1 MSKWIERHL
10 EIEENLQ
17 KGKVLIIYGPRQT
30 GKTSLLESFKNKTKL
45 KTLNTT
51 GENIRIRTI
60 FENGDLEEILAFVE
74 GYELLIIDEAQT
86 INNIGFALKLLTDHK
101 KELTIIVT
109 GSSSFELANQ
119 VGEPLVG
126 RKHTVEMF
134 PIAMLELRNIYNAY
148 ELNEKLEEFLI
159 YGFYPEVI
167 TASTIAKKRKI
178 VTEIANSYL
187 FKDVLRLD
195 NILSSSKINQI
206 VRLLAF
212 QVGSE
217 ISLNEIATKVS
228 LDVKTVS
235 KYLDI
240 LEKSFILKSLGG
252 YSSNLRDEVTQK
264 RKYYFYDT
272 GIRNALVANFNPI
285 ELRNDIGALWEN
297 FLVMER
303 FKRNAYQD
311 VLSNYYF
318 WRTYQSG
325 EIDFIEEREG
335 KLFAYEFKWGKK
347 PAKFPKK
354 FTATYE
360 NSETLL
366 INKTNYLDFIL

>member
-1 MSKWIERHL
+1 MGSWINRHL
-10 EIEENLQ
+10 SIEENLQ
-17 KGKVLIIYGPRQT
+17 KGKVLIIYGPRQI
-30 GKTSLLESFKNKTKL
+30 GKTSLIDNFKKKTKL

-60 FENGDLEEILAFVE
+60 FEQGDLEEILAFVE

-86 INNIGFALKLLTDHK
+86 INNIGFAFKLLMDHN
-101 KELTIIVT
+101 KELTTIAT

-126 RKHTVEMF
+126 RKRTVEMF
-134 PIAMLELRNIYNAY
+134 PISMLELKNSYNNY
-148 ELNEKLEEFLI
+148 ELKEKLEEFLI

-167 TASTIAKKRKI
+167 TAKTSARKQSIA
-178 VTEIANSYL
+178 TEIATSYL
-187 FKDVLRLD
+187 FKDILMLD

-206 VRLLAF
+206 VRMLAF
-212 QVGSE
+212 QIGSE
-217 ISLNEIATKVS
+217 VSFNEIATKVG

-240 LEKSFILKSLGG
+240 LEKSFVLKSLGG
-252 YSSNLRDEVTQK
+252 YSGNLRDEVTQK

-285 ELRNDIGALWEN
+285 ELRNDVGALWEN

-303 FKRNAYQD
+303 FKRNAYQE
-311 VLSNYYF
+311 VVSNYYF

-354 FTATYE
+354 FTSTYTD
-360 NSETLL
+360 SETFLVNQVNCL
-366 INKTNYLDFIL
+366 EFIL

>member
-1 MSKWIERHL
+1 MSNWINRHFS
-10 EIEENLQ
+10 IEENLQ
-17 KGKVLIIYGPRQT
+17 KGKVLILYGPRQI
-30 GKTSLLESFKNKTKL
+30 GKTSLIDNFKKKTKL

-60 FENGDLEEILAFVE
+60 FEKGDLEEILAFIE

-86 INNIGFALKLLTDHK
+86 INNIGFALKLLTDHN
-101 KELTIIVT
+101 KELTIIAT

-126 RKHTVEMF
+126 RKRTVEMF
-134 PIAMLELRNIYNAY
+134 PISMLELKNIYNNY
-148 ELNEKLEEFLI
+148 ELKEKLEEFLI

-167 TASTIAKKRKI
+167 TAKTSARKQSIA
-178 VTEIANSYL
+178 TEIATSYL
-187 FKDVLRLD
+187 FKDILMLD

-206 VRLLAF
+206 VRMLAF

-217 ISLNEIATKVS
+217 VSFNEIATKVG

-252 YSSNLRDEVTQK
+252 YSGNLRDEVTQK

-272 GIRNALVANFNPI
+272 GIRNALVANFNPL
-285 ELRNDIGALWEN
+285 ELRNDVGALWEN

-303 FKRNAYQD
+303 FKRNAYQE
-311 VLSNYYF
+311 VVSNYYF

-354 FTATYE
+354 FTSTYA
-360 NSETLL
+360 NSETFLV
-366 INKTNYLDFIL
+366 NQGNFLDFIL

>member
-1 MSKWIERHL
+1 MGSWINRHL
-10 EIEENLQ
+10 SIEENLQ
-17 KGKVLIIYGPRQT
+17 KGKVLIIYGPRQI
-30 GKTSLLESFKNKTKL
+30 GKTSLIDNFKKKTKL

-60 FENGDLEEILAFVE
+60 FEQGDLEEILAFVE

-86 INNIGFALKLLTDHK
+86 INNIGFAFKLLTDHN
-101 KELTIIVT
+101 KELTIIAT

-126 RKHTVEMF
+126 RKRTVEMF
-134 PIAMLELRNIYNAY
+134 PISILELKNSYNNY
-148 ELNEKLEEFLI
+148 ELKEKLEEFLI

-167 TASTIAKKRKI
+167 TAKTSARKQSIA
-178 VTEIANSYL
+178 TEIATSYL
-187 FKDVLRLD
+187 FKDILMLD

-206 VRLLAF
+206 VRMLAF
-212 QVGSE
+212 QIGSE
-217 ISLNEIATKVS
+217 VSFNEIATKVG

-240 LEKSFILKSLGG
+240 LEKSFVLKSLGG
-252 YSSNLRDEVTQK
+252 YSGNLRDEVTQK

-285 ELRNDIGALWEN
+285 ELRNDVGALWEN

-303 FKRNAYQD
+303 FKRNAYQE
-311 VLSNYYF
+311 VVSNYYF

-354 FTATYE
+354 FTSTYTD
-360 NSETLL
+360 SETFLVNQVNCL
-366 INKTNYLDFIL
+366 EFIL

>member
-1 MSKWIERHL
+1 MSKWIDRHL
-10 EIEENLQ
+10 SIEENLQ
-17 KGKVLIIYGPRQT
+17 KGKVLIIYGPRQI
-30 GKTSLLESFKNKTKL
+30 GKTSLIDNFKKKTKL

-60 FENGDLEEILAFVE
+60 FEKGDLEEILAFVE

-86 INNIGFALKLLTDHK
+86 INNIGFALKLLTDHN
-101 KELTIIVT
+101 KELTIIAT

-126 RKHTVEMF
+126 RKRTVEMF
-134 PIAMLELRNIYNAY
+134 PISMLELKNLHNNY
-148 ELNEKLEEFLI
+148 ELKEKLEEFLI

-167 TASTIAKKRKI
+167 TAKTTARKQSIA
-178 VTEIANSYL
+178 TEIATSYL
-187 FKDVLRLD
+187 FKDILMLD

-206 VRLLAF
+206 VRMLAF
-212 QVGSE
+212 QIGSE
-217 ISLNEIATKVS
+217 VSLNEIATKVG

-252 YSSNLRDEVTQK
+252 YSGNLRDEVTQK

-303 FKRNAYQD
+303 FKRNAYQA
-311 VLSNYYF
+311 VVSNYFF

-354 FTATYE
+354 FTSTYTE
-360 NSETLL
+360 SETLL
-366 INKTNYLDFIL
+366 INKENCLDFIL

>member
-1 MSKWIERHL
+1 MCA
-10 EIEENLQ
+10 
-17 KGKVLIIYGPRQT
+17 
-30 GKTSLLESFKNKTKL
+30 
-45 KTLNTT
+45 
-51 GENIRIRTI
+51 
-60 FENGDLEEILAFVE
+60 EILAFVE

-86 INNIGFALKLLTDHK
+86 INNIGFALKLLTDHN
-101 KELTIIVT
+101 KELTIIAT

-126 RKHTVEMF
+126 RKRTVEMF
-134 PIAMLELRNIYNAY
+134 PISMLELKNIYNNY
-148 ELNEKLEEFLI
+148 ELKEKLEEFLI

-167 TASTIAKKRKI
+167 TAKTSARKQSIA
-178 VTEIANSYL
+178 TEIATSYL
-187 FKDVLRLD
+187 FKDILMLD

-206 VRLLAF
+206 VRMLAF

-217 ISLNEIATKVS
+217 VSFNEIATKVG

-252 YSSNLRDEVTQK
+252 YSGNLRDEVTQK

-272 GIRNALVANFNPI
+272 GIRNALVANFNPL
-285 ELRNDIGALWEN
+285 ELRNDVGALWEN

-303 FKRNAYQD
+303 FKRNAYQE
-311 VLSNYYF
+311 VVSNYYF

-354 FTATYE
+354 FTSTYA
-360 NSETLL
+360 NSETFLV
-366 INKTNYLDFIL
+366 NQGNFLDFIL

>member
-1 MSKWIERHL
+1 MGSWIDRHL
-10 EIEENLQ
+10 SIEENLQ
-17 KGKVLIIYGPRQT
+17 KGKVLIIYGPRQI
-30 GKTSLLESFKNKTKL
+30 GKTSLIDNFKKKTKL

-60 FENGDLEEILAFVE
+60 FEKGDLEEILAFVE

-86 INNIGFALKLLTDHK
+86 INNIGFALKLLTDHN
-101 KELTIIVT
+101 KELTIIAT

-126 RKHTVEMF
+126 RKRTVEMF
-134 PIAMLELRNIYNAY
+134 PISMLELKNSYNNY
-148 ELNEKLEEFLI
+148 ELKEKLEEFLI

-167 TASTIAKKRKI
+167 TAKTTARKQSIA
-178 VTEIANSYL
+178 TEIATSYL
-187 FKDVLRLD
+187 FKDILMLD

-206 VRLLAF
+206 VRMLAF
-212 QVGSE
+212 QIGSE
-217 ISLNEIATKVS
+217 VSFNEIATKVG

-240 LEKSFILKSLGG
+240 LEKSFVLKSLGG
-252 YSSNLRDEVTQK
+252 YSGNLRDEVTQK

-285 ELRNDIGALWEN
+285 ELRNDVGALWEN

-303 FKRNAYQD
+303 FKRNAYQE
-311 VLSNYYF
+311 VVSNYYF

-354 FTATYE
+354 FTSTYTD
-360 NSETLL
+360 SETFLVNQVNCL
-366 INKTNYLDFIL
+366 EFIL

>member
-1 MSKWIERHL
+1 MNNWVDRHL
-10 EIEENLQ
+10 SIEDNLQ
-17 KGKVLIIYGPRQT
+17 KGKALIIYGPRQI
-30 GKTSLLESFKNKTKL
+30 GKTSLIESFKSKTKY

-86 INNIGFALKLLTDHK
+86 INNIGFALKLLTDHN
-101 KELTIIVT
+101 KELTIVAT

-126 RKHTVEMF
+126 RKRTVEMF
-134 PIAMLELRNIYNAY
+134 PISMLELKNVYNNY
-148 ELNEKLEEFLI
+148 ELKEKLEEFLI

-167 TASTIAKKRKI
+167 TAKTTARKQKIA
-178 VTEIANSYL
+178 TEIATSYL
-187 FKDVLRLD
+187 FKDVLQLD

-206 VRLLAF
+206 VRMLAF

-217 ISLNEIATKVS
+217 VSLNEIATKVG

-252 YSSNLRDEVTQK
+252 YSNNLRDEVTQK

-272 GIRNALVANFNPI
+272 GIRNALVANFNAI

-303 FKRNAYQD
+303 FKRNSYQE
-311 VLSNYYF
+311 VASNYYF

-335 KLFAYEFKWGKK
+335 KLFAYEFKWGNKK
-347 PAKFPKK
+347 AKFPKK
-354 FTATYE
+354 FTSTYTD
-360 NSETLL
+360 SELQL
-366 INKTNYLDFIL
+366 INRENFLDFIL

>member
-1 MSKWIERHL
+1 MGSWINRHL
-10 EIEENLQ
+10 SIEENLQ
-17 KGKVLIIYGPRQT
+17 KGKVLIIYGPRQI
-30 GKTSLLESFKNKTKL
+30 GKTSLIDNFKKKTKL

-60 FENGDLEEILAFVE
+60 FEKGDLEEILAFVE

-86 INNIGFALKLLTDHK
+86 INNIGFAFKLLTDHN
-101 KELTIIVT
+101 KELTIIAT

-126 RKHTVEMF
+126 RKRTVEMF
-134 PIAMLELRNIYNAY
+134 PISMLELKNSYNNY
-148 ELNEKLEEFLI
+148 ELKEKLEEFLI

-167 TASTIAKKRKI
+167 TAKTSARKQSIA
-178 VTEIANSYL
+178 TEIATSYL
-187 FKDVLRLD
+187 FKDILMLD

-206 VRLLAF
+206 VRMLAF
-212 QVGSE
+212 QIGSE
-217 ISLNEIATKVS
+217 VSFNEIATKVG

-240 LEKSFILKSLGG
+240 LEKSFVLKSLGG
-252 YSSNLRDEVTQK
+252 YSGNLRDEVTQK

-285 ELRNDIGALWEN
+285 ELRNDVGALWEN

-303 FKRNAYQD
+303 FKRNAYQE
-311 VLSNYYF
+311 VVSNYYF

-354 FTATYE
+354 FTSTYTD
-360 NSETLL
+360 SETFLVNQVNCL
-366 INKTNYLDFIL
+366 EFIL

>member
-30 GKTSLLESFKNKTKL
+30 GKTSLVESFKNKTKL

-134 PIAMLELRNIYNAY
+134 PIAMLELRKIYNVY

-167 TASTIAKKRKI
+167 TASTIAKKQKI

-217 ISLNEIATKVS
+217 VSLNEIATKVS

-303 FKRNAYQD
+303 FKRNAYQE

-354 FTATYE
+354 FMATYE

-366 INKTNYLDFIL
+366 INKTNYLSFIL

>member
-1 MSKWIERHL
+1 MGSWINRHL
-10 EIEENLQ
+10 SIEENRQ
-17 KGKVLIIYGPRQT
+17 KGKVLIIYGPRQI
-30 GKTSLLESFKNKTKL
+30 GKTSLIDNFKKKTKL

-60 FENGDLEEILAFVE
+60 FEQGDLEEILAFVE

-86 INNIGFALKLLTDHK
+86 INNIGFAFKLLTDHN
-101 KELTIIVT
+101 KELTIIAT

-126 RKHTVEMF
+126 RKRTVEMF
-134 PIAMLELRNIYNAY
+134 PISMLELKNSYNNY
-148 ELNEKLEEFLI
+148 ELKEKLEEFLI

-167 TASTIAKKRKI
+167 TAKTSARKQSIA
-178 VTEIANSYL
+178 TEIATSYL
-187 FKDVLRLD
+187 FKDILMLD

-206 VRLLAF
+206 VRMLAF
-212 QVGSE
+212 QIGSE
-217 ISLNEIATKVS
+217 VSFNEIATKVG

-240 LEKSFILKSLGG
+240 LEKSFVLKSLGG
-252 YSSNLRDEVTQK
+252 YSGNLRDEVTQK

-285 ELRNDIGALWEN
+285 ELRNDVGALWEN

-303 FKRNAYQD
+303 FKRNAYQE
-311 VLSNYYF
+311 VVSNYYF

-354 FTATYE
+354 FTSTYTD
-360 NSETLL
+360 SETFLVNQVNCL
-366 INKTNYLDFIL
+366 EFIL

>member
-1 MSKWIERHL
+1 MSNWINRHFS
-10 EIEENLQ
+10 IEENLQ
-17 KGKVLIIYGPRQT
+17 KGKVLILYGPRQI
-30 GKTSLLESFKNKTKL
+30 GKTSLIDNFKKKTKL

-60 FENGDLEEILAFVE
+60 FEKGDLEEILAFIE

-86 INNIGFALKLLTDHK
+86 INNIGFALKLLTDHN
-101 KELTIIVT
+101 KELTIIAT

-126 RKHTVEMF
+126 RKRTVEMF
-134 PIAMLELRNIYNAY
+134 PISMLELKNIYNNY
-148 ELNEKLEEFLI
+148 ELKEKLEEFLI

-167 TASTIAKKRKI
+167 TAKTTARKQSIA
-178 VTEIANSYL
+178 TEIATSYL
-187 FKDVLRLD
+187 FKDILMLD

-206 VRLLAF
+206 VRMLAF

-217 ISLNEIATKVS
+217 VSFNEIATKVG

-252 YSSNLRDEVTQK
+252 YSGNLRDEVTQK

-285 ELRNDIGALWEN
+285 ELRNDVGALWEN

-303 FKRNAYQD
+303 FKRNAYQE
-311 VLSNYYF
+311 VVSNYYF

-354 FTATYE
+354 FTSTYA
-360 NSETLL
+360 NSETFLV
-366 INKTNYLDFIL
+366 NQENFLDFIL

>member
-1 MSKWIERHL
+1 MGSWINRHL
-10 EIEENLQ
+10 SIEENLQ
-17 KGKVLIIYGPRQT
+17 KGKVLIIYGPRQI
-30 GKTSLLESFKNKTKL
+30 GKTSLIDNFKKKTKL

-60 FENGDLEEILAFVE
+60 FEQGDLEEILAFVE

-86 INNIGFALKLLTDHK
+86 INNIGFAFKLLTDHN
-101 KELTIIVT
+101 KELTIIAT

-126 RKHTVEMF
+126 RKRTVEMF
-134 PIAMLELRNIYNAY
+134 PISMLELKNSYNNY
-148 ELNEKLEEFLI
+148 ELKEKLEEFLI

-167 TASTIAKKRKI
+167 TAKTSARKQSIA
-178 VTEIANSYL
+178 TEIATSYL
-187 FKDVLRLD
+187 FKDILMLD

-206 VRLLAF
+206 VRMLAF
-212 QVGSE
+212 QIGSE
-217 ISLNEIATKVS
+217 VSFNEIATKVG

-240 LEKSFILKSLGG
+240 LEKSFVLKSLGG
-252 YSSNLRDEVTQK
+252 YSGNLRDEVTQK

-285 ELRNDIGALWEN
+285 ELRNDVGALWEN

-303 FKRNAYQD
+303 FKRNAYQE
-311 VLSNYYF
+311 VVSNYYF

-354 FTATYE
+354 FTSTYTD
-360 NSETLL
+360 SETFLVNQVNCL
-366 INKTNYLDFIL
+366 EFIL

>member
-1 MSKWIERHL
+1 MKGWINRHL
-10 EIEENLQ
+10 NIEENLQ
-17 KGKVLIIYGPRQT
+17 KGKVLIIYGPRQI
-30 GKTSLLESFKNKTKL
+30 GKTSLIENFKNSTTL

-86 INNIGFALKLLTDHK
+86 INNIGFALKLLTDHH
-101 KELTIIVT
+101 KELAIIAT

-126 RKHTVEMF
+126 RKRTLEMF
-134 PIAMLELRNIYNAY
+134 PISMLELMNIYNNY
-148 ELNEKLEEFLI
+148 ELKEKLEELLI
-159 YGFYPEVI
+159 YGFYPDVI
-167 TASTIAKKRKI
+167 TARTTARKQS
-178 VTEIANSYL
+178 VATEIATSYL
-187 FKDVLRLD
+187 FKDVLQLD
-195 NILSSSKINQI
+195 NILSSSKISQI

-217 ISLNEIATKVS
+217 VSLNEISTKVG

-252 YSSNLRDEVTQK
+252 YSGNLRDEVTQK

-303 FKRNAYQD
+303 FKRNAYQEIYA
-311 VLSNYYF
+311 NYFF

-335 KLFAYEFKWGKK
+335 KLFAYEFKWGNKS
-347 PAKFPKK
+347 AKFPKK
-354 FTATYE
+354 FTSTYANSQTEVINRE
-360 NSETLL
+360 NF
-366 INKTNYLDFIL
+366 LDFVR

>member
-1 MSKWIERHL
+1 MGSWIDRHL
-10 EIEENLQ
+10 SIEENLQ
-17 KGKVLIIYGPRQT
+17 KGKVLIIYGPRQI
-30 GKTSLLESFKNKTKL
+30 GKTSLIDNFKKKTKL

-60 FENGDLEEILAFVE
+60 FEKGDLEEILAFVE

-86 INNIGFALKLLTDHK
+86 INNIGFALKLLTDHN
-101 KELTIIVT
+101 KELTIIAT

-134 PIAMLELRNIYNAY
+134 PISMLELKNSYNNY
-148 ELNEKLEEFLI
+148 ELKEKLEEFLI

-167 TASTIAKKRKI
+167 TAKTTARKQSIA
-178 VTEIANSYL
+178 TEIATSYL
-187 FKDVLRLD
+187 FKDILMLD

-206 VRLLAF
+206 VRMLAF
-212 QVGSE
+212 QIGSE
-217 ISLNEIATKVS
+217 VSFNEIATKVG

-240 LEKSFILKSLGG
+240 LEKSFVLKSLGG
-252 YSSNLRDEVTQK
+252 YSGNLRDEVTQK

-285 ELRNDIGALWEN
+285 ELRNDVGALWEN

-303 FKRNAYQD
+303 FKRNAYQE
-311 VLSNYYF
+311 VVSNYYF

-354 FTATYE
+354 FTSTYTD
-360 NSETLL
+360 SETFLVNQVNCL
-366 INKTNYLDFIL
+366 EFIL

>member
-1 MSKWIERHL
+1 MSNWINRHFS
-10 EIEENLQ
+10 IEENLQ
-17 KGKVLIIYGPRQT
+17 KGKVLILYGPRQI
-30 GKTSLLESFKNKTKL
+30 GKTSLIDNFKKKTKL

-60 FENGDLEEILAFVE
+60 FEKGDLEEILAFVE

-86 INNIGFALKLLTDHK
+86 INNIGFALKLLTDHS
-101 KELTIIVT
+101 KELTIIAT

-126 RKHTVEMF
+126 RKRTVEMF
-134 PIAMLELRNIYNAY
+134 PISMLELKNIYNNY
-148 ELNEKLEEFLI
+148 ELKEKLEEFLI

-167 TASTIAKKRKI
+167 TAKTSARKQSIA
-178 VTEIANSYL
+178 TEIATSYL
-187 FKDVLRLD
+187 FKDILMLD

-206 VRLLAF
+206 VRMLAF

-217 ISLNEIATKVS
+217 VSFNEIATKVG

-252 YSSNLRDEVTQK
+252 YSGNLRDEVTQK

-285 ELRNDIGALWEN
+285 ELRNDVGALWEN

-303 FKRNAYQD
+303 FKRNAYREA
-311 VLSNYYF
+311 VSNYYF

-347 PAKFPKK
+347 LAKFPKK
-354 FTATYE
+354 FTSTYT
-360 NSETLL
+360 NSETFLV
-366 INKTNYLDFIL
+366 NQGNFLDFIL

>member
-1 MSKWIERHL
+1 MCA
-10 EIEENLQ
+10 
-17 KGKVLIIYGPRQT
+17 
-30 GKTSLLESFKNKTKL
+30 
-45 KTLNTT
+45 
-51 GENIRIRTI
+51 
-60 FENGDLEEILAFVE
+60 EILAFVE

-86 INNIGFALKLLTDHK
+86 INNIGFALKLLTDHN
-101 KELTIIVT
+101 KELTIIAT

-126 RKHTVEMF
+126 RKRTVEMF
-134 PIAMLELRNIYNAY
+134 PISMLELKNIYNNY
-148 ELNEKLEEFLI
+148 ELKEKLEEFLI

-167 TASTIAKKRKI
+167 TAKTSARKQSIA
-178 VTEIANSYL
+178 TEIATSYL
-187 FKDVLRLD
+187 FKDILMLD

-206 VRLLAF
+206 VRMLAF

-217 ISLNEIATKVS
+217 VSFNEIATKVG

-252 YSSNLRDEVTQK
+252 YSGNLRDEVTQK

-285 ELRNDIGALWEN
+285 ELRNDVGALWEN

-303 FKRNAYQD
+303 FKRNAYQE
-311 VLSNYYF
+311 VVSNYYF

-354 FTATYE
+354 FTSTYT
-360 NSETLL
+360 NSETFLV
-366 INKTNYLDFIL
+366 NQGNFLDFIL